1 MSEDALVETRIDSD
15 IRDRAEKVL
24 QAAGMTIPDLVRLA
38 LTRTAEDGE
47 VPYGL
52 STGDDP
58 EYDAWFRAQVQEA
71 LDDPGPYLTAEEA
84 EAEMAAFK
92 AELLKTLP
100 KTGT

>member
-1 MSEDALVETRIDSD
+1 MSEDALVQAQINSD

-24 QAAGMTIPDLVRLA
+24 QDAGMTIPDLLRLA
-38 LTRTAEDGE
+38 LTRTAEYGE

-52 STGDDP
+52 SSADDP

-84 EAEMAAFK
+84 EVEMAAFK
-92 AELLKTLP
+92 ADLLKKLP